1 MKGTGFER
9 DRILNIVFFG
19 TPAFSVP
26 SLSALLKAGHSV
38 TAVVTKPD
46 AGRRAVPSPVKLMA
60 EASSLRIIQPHSV
73 RTPEFIDEM
82 RACAPDAAVVTAY
95 GKILP
100 AELLRLPPLG
110 CINVHASILPHYR
123 GAAPIQRAI
132 MTGETETGVT
142 TMLMDEGVDT
152 GAVFLIR
159 KTAIDESDTTQTLT
173 ERLAVIGAEL
183 LIETLTGIER
193 GTLRAAAQEGV
204 PSYAPPIGKDDC
216 QVIWSRPAAD
226 IVNLIR
232 GLNPVP
238 GAFTFI
244 NGQRIKILRGT
255 VLRNNLPNGGHNP
268 GDVVRKDRDGFYI
281 AASDGLLSIEE
292 LQPEGKRPMSYR
304 DYLSG
309 RVNAREEILHV
320 G

>member
-1 MKGTGFER
+1 M
-9 DRILNIVFFG
+9 NIVFFG
-19 TPAFSVP
+19 TPAFSIP
-26 SLSALLKAGHSV
+26 SLNALLKAGHNIA
-38 TAVVTKPD
+38 AVVTKPD
-46 AGRRAVPSPVKLMA
+46 AGRRAVPSPVKLLA
-60 EASSLRIIQPHSV
+60 EASSLRIIQPHSI
-73 RTPEFIDEM
+73 RTPGFIDEM
-82 RACAPDAAVVTAY
+82 RGYAPDAAVVTAY

-100 AELLRLPPLG
+100 TELLRLPPLG
-110 CINVHASILPHYR
+110 CINVHASILPEYR

-132 MTGETETGVT
+132 IAGEKETGVT

-159 KTAIDESDTTQTLT
+159 KTAIDESDTAQTLT
-173 ERLAVIGAEL
+173 ERLAVIGAKL
-183 LIETLTGIER
+183 LIETLTGIEH
-193 GTLRAAAQEGV
+193 GTLKAAPQEGI
-204 PSYAPPIGKDDC
+204 PSYAPPIAKDDC
-216 QVIWSRPAAD
+216 QIVWSRPAEE

-232 GLNPVP
+232 GVYP

-244 NGQRIKILRGT
+244 DDQRIKILRGA
-255 VLRNNLPNGGHNP
+255 VINLSNGGHNP
-268 GDVVRKDRDGFYI
+268 GDVVRKDRDGFLI